1 MRISLFFIVLLS
13 IGVSF
18 VSRAQSTCKS
28 SVKVSSVRNGI
39 KVNVSGSG
47 EFSGKLIEYE
57 GAREIVVKEFTGSNN
72 QSFVFEDV
80 KANRSYRA
88 QVTFLGEQNYICR
101 NKTSEF
107 IDIDIKGG
115 K

>member
-28 SVKVSSVRNGI
+28 SVKISAVGNGVKVS
-39 KVNVSGSG
+39 VSGSG
-47 EFSGKLIEYE
+47 EFSGKLIQYE
-57 GAREIVVKEFTGSNN
+57 GVNEIVVKEFSGSNAK
-72 QSFVFEDV
+72 SFLFENLLTDKSYVV
-80 KANRSYRA
+80 K
-88 QVTFLGEQNYICR
+88 VTFHNEQDFLCR
-101 NKTSEF
+101 NKVSEF
-107 IDIDIKGG
+107 IDLKGG